1 MYLMEEEII
10 LPVGVP
16 SGFARKMQKRII
28 LVFFQAKVVA
38 E

>member
-16 SGFARKMQKRII
+16 SGFARKMQKRRNF
-28 LVFFQAKVVA
+28 FFQAKVVA